1 MKPITRNWKTDTTQ
15 EQRNTLN
22 AACGDLAEQI
32 SWYGF
37 KLTKDDFRHLISG
50 TILGWRMMPAIDRGQ
65 GAAGFIMLGGS
76 SLDLNKE
83 QTSEALDLIF
93 SIGDDP
99 SSQGINAPPVRWC
112 AAVCGARWI
121 QADEHPSR

>member
-1 MKPITRNWKTDTTQ
+1 MKPTVRTWKDDTTQ

-22 AACGDLAEQI
+22 AACGDLAGQI
-32 SWYGF
+32 SWHGF
-37 KLTKDDFRHLISG
+37 RLTKDDWRHIICG

-99 SSQGINAPPVRWC
+99 SSQGINAQPVRWC
-112 AAVCGARWI
+112 KSVCGARWI
-121 QADEHPSR
+121 QEET

>member
-1 MKPITRNWKTDTTQ
+1 MNDVKHSVRNWKDDTTQ

-22 AACGDLAEQI
+22 AAAGDLAAQI
-32 SWYGF
+32 SWHGF
-37 KLTKDDFRHLISG
+37 RLSKDDWRHLICG

-76 SLDLNKE
+76 SLNLNKE

-99 SSQGINAPPVRWC
+99 SSQGIKADPVRWC
-112 AAVCGARWI
+112 KSVCGARWI
-121 QADEHPSR
+121 QDEEV